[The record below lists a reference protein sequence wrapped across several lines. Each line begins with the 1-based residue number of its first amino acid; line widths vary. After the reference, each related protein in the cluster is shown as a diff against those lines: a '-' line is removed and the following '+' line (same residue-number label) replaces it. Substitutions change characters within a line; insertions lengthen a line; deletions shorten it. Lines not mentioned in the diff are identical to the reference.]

1 MARAFVCGG
10 RHFGRVSR
18 SSGMVPFA
26 EANSRID
33 KATQELEQLKALLDS
48 IHARSKIEALV
59 LFNQRGAEK
68 LAAHWGKIA
77 GVEVK
82 ILDQP
87 GKKPPPGVAACV
99 ALLKA
104 ERVDVFLRFPDPE
117 EAAYSDI
124 DAAAKAINLDVR
136 RIG

>member
-1 MARAFVCGG
+1 MSRVFVCGG
-10 RHFGRVSR
+10 RHFGRVPR

-26 EANSRID
+26 EANSRIN
-33 KATQELEQLKALLDS
+33 KATRELEQIKALLNS
-48 IHARSKIEALV
+48 IHAKSKIEALV

-68 LAAHWGKIA
+68 LAAHWGNIA

-87 GKKPPPGVAACV
+87 GKKPPPGVEACL

-104 ERVDVFLRFPDPE
+104 ERVDVFLRFPDPD
-117 EAAYSDI
+117 EAAYLEI
-124 DAAAKAINLDVR
+124 DAVAQAINLDVR
-136 RIG
+136 KVG